1 MWRYIMDYKIDLE
14 NERNYAEMFNQLN
27 NSKQAELGVIS
38 RMCRKGIN
46 WKSVTFTI
54 PTAPVPSHR
63 PRLSNNRI
71 YVPGAAK
78 NATFFQRHVLPTL
91 DGLMISTPC
100 KVDARFYVKTRS
112 SFNKIQMLL
121 AELGLIR
128 PWGRI
133 GDVDNF
139 SKTVLDQIQPNEK
152 RGHIGILTDDA
163 LVFEMTSRKYY
174 SITPRT
180 DVTITFMD
188 RIPKNLYKI
197 LRLEK

>member
-1 MWRYIMDYKIDLE
+1 MREDYTIDPE
-14 NERNYAEMFNQLN
+14 NEKNYVQMMNSLN
-27 NSKQAELGVIS
+27 SSKQAELGTVVRI
-38 RMCRKGIN
+38 CRKGIK
-46 WKSVTFTI
+46 WKSVSFTI

-78 NATFFQRHVLPTL
+78 NATYFNRHVLPTL
-91 DGLMISTPC
+91 NGLMISTPC
-100 KVDARFYVKTRS
+100 KVDARFYIKTPS

-128 PWGRI
+128 PWGRN

-152 RGHIGILTDDA
+152 RGHIGILKDDA
-163 LVFEMTSRKYY
+163 LVFEMNSRKYY
-174 SITPRT
+174 SVTPRT
-180 DVTITFMD
+180 EVTITYMD
-188 RIPKNLYKI
+188 SIPQKLLHI
-197 LRLEK
+197 LRLDK

>member
-1 MWRYIMDYKIDLE
+1 MRDYTIDPE
-14 NERNYAEMFNQLN
+14 NEKNYVQMMNSLN
-27 NSKQAELGVIS
+27 SSKQAELGTVV
-38 RMCRKGIN
+38 RVCRKGIK
-46 WKSVTFTI
+46 WKSVSFTI

-91 DGLMISTPC
+91 NGLMISTPC
-100 KVDARFYVKTRS
+100 KVDARFYIRTPS
-112 SFNKIQMLL
+112 SFSKIQTLL

-128 PWGRI
+128 PWGRN

-152 RGHIGILTDDA
+152 RGHVGILKDDA
-163 LVFEMTSRKYY
+163 LVFEMNSRKYY

-180 DVTITFMD
+180 DVTITYMD
-188 RIPKNLYKI
+188 SIPQKLLHI
-197 LRLEK
+197 LRLDK

>member
-1 MWRYIMDYKIDLE
+1 MREDYTIDPE
-14 NERNYAEMFNQLN
+14 NEKNYVQMMNSLN
-27 NSKQAELGVIS
+27 SSKQAELGTVV
-38 RMCRKGIN
+38 RVCRKGIK
-46 WKSVTFTI
+46 WKSVSFTI

-91 DGLMISTPC
+91 NGLMISTPC
-100 KVDARFYVKTRS
+100 KVDARFYIRTPS
-112 SFNKIQMLL
+112 SFNKIQTLL

-128 PWGRI
+128 PWGRN

-152 RGHIGILTDDA
+152 RGHVGILKDDA
-163 LVFEMTSRKYY
+163 LVFEMNSRKYY
-174 SITPRT
+174 SVTPRT
-180 DVTITFMD
+180 DVTITYMD
-188 RIPKNLYKI
+188 SIPQKLLHI
-197 LRLEK
+197 LRLDK

>member
-100 KVDARFYVKTRS
+100 KVDLRLYIKTPS
-112 SFNKIQMLL
+112 SFSKIQTCL
-121 AELGLIR
+121 AEIGLLR
-128 PWGRI
+128 PWGRN

-139 SKTVLDQIQPNEK
+139 EKSIYDQIQPNEK
-152 RGHIGILTDDA
+152 RGHRGILVDDS
-163 LVFEMTSRKYY
+163 LIIENHTQKFY
-174 SITPRT
+174 SVNPRSE
-180 DVTITFMD
+180 VTITWMD
-188 RIPKNLYKI
+188 SIPQKLLHI
-197 LRLEK
+197 MRLDK

>member
-1 MWRYIMDYKIDLE
+1 MDYKIDLE

-100 KVDARFYVKTRS
+100 KVDLRLYIKTPS
-112 SFNKIQMLL
+112 SFSKIQTCL
-121 AELGLIR
+121 AEIGLLR
-128 PWGRI
+128 PWGRN

-139 SKTVLDQIQPNEK
+139 EKSIYDQIQPNEK
-152 RGHIGILTDDA
+152 RGHRGILVDDS
-163 LVFEMTSRKYY
+163 LIIENHTQKFY
-174 SITPRT
+174 SVNPRSE
-180 DVTITFMD
+180 VTITWMD
-188 RIPKNLYKI
+188 SIPQKLLHI
-197 LRLEK
+197 MRLDK

>member
-1 MWRYIMDYKIDLE
+1 MREDYTIDPE
-14 NERNYAEMFNQLN
+14 NEKNYVQMMNSLN
-27 NSKQAELGVIS
+27 SSKQAELGTVV
-38 RMCRKGIN
+38 RVCRKGIK
-46 WKSVTFTI
+46 WKSVSFTI

-91 DGLMISTPC
+91 NGLMISTPC
-100 KVDARFYVKTRS
+100 KVDARFYIKTPS

-128 PWGRI
+128 PWGRN

-152 RGHIGILTDDA
+152 RGHVGILKDDA
-163 LVFEMTSRKYY
+163 LVFEMNSRKYY
-174 SITPRT
+174 SVTPRT
-180 DVTITFMD
+180 DVTITYMD
-188 RIPKNLYKI
+188 SIPQKLLHI
-197 LRLEK
+197 LRLDK

>member
-1 MWRYIMDYKIDLE
+1 MM
-14 NERNYAEMFNQLN
+14 NSLN
-27 NSKQAELGVIS
+27 SSKQAELGTVI
-38 RMCRKGIN
+38 RVCRKGIK
-46 WKSVTFTI
+46 WKSVSFTI

-91 DGLMISTPC
+91 NGLMISTPC
-100 KVDARFYVKTRS
+100 KVDARFYIRTPS
-112 SFNKIQMLL
+112 SFNKIQTLL

-128 PWGRI
+128 PWGRN

-152 RGHIGILTDDA
+152 RGHVGILKDDA
-163 LVFEMTSRKYY
+163 LVFEMNSRKYY
-174 SITPRT
+174 SVTPRT
-180 DVTITFMD
+180 DVTITYMD
-188 RIPKNLYKI
+188 SIPQKLLHI
-197 LRLEK
+197 LRLDK

>member
-1 MWRYIMDYKIDLE
+1 MDYKIDLE

-78 NATFFQRHVLPTL
+78 SLVL
-91 DGLMISTPC
+91 
-100 KVDARFYVKTRS
+100 V
-112 SFNKIQMLL
+112 
-121 AELGLIR
+121 
-128 PWGRI
+128 
-133 GDVDNF
+133 
-139 SKTVLDQIQPNEK
+139 
-152 RGHIGILTDDA
+152 
-163 LVFEMTSRKYY
+163 RKA
-174 SITPRT
+174 I
-180 DVTITFMD
+180 
-188 RIPKNLYKI
+188 K
-197 LRLEK
+197 

>member
-1 MWRYIMDYKIDLE
+1 MKEECNVGLE
-14 NERNYAEMFNQLN
+14 NEKNYTELLKTLN
-27 NSKQAELGVIS
+27 NSKLNELGVVM
-38 RMCRKGIN
+38 RTYRKGIK
-46 WKSVTFTI
+46 WKSVSFTI

-78 NATFFQRHVLPTL
+78 NATFFNRYVLPTL
-91 DGLMISTPC
+91 NGLKISTPC
-100 KVDARFYVKTRS
+100 KVDARFYIKTPS

-121 AELGLIR
+121 AELGFIR
-128 PWGRI
+128 PWGRN

-152 RGHIGILTDDA
+152 RGHVGILKDDA
-163 LVFEMTSRKYY
+163 LVFEMNSRKFY
-174 SITPRT
+174 SVTPRT
-180 DVTITFMD
+180 ECTITFMD
-188 RIPKNLYKI
+188 DIPKNLYKI

>member
-1 MWRYIMDYKIDLE
+1 MREDYTIDPE
-14 NERNYAEMFNQLN
+14 NEKNYVQMMNSLN
-27 NSKQAELGVIS
+27 SSKQAELGTVV
-38 RMCRKGIN
+38 RVCRKGIK
-46 WKSVTFTI
+46 WKSVSFTI

-78 NATFFQRHVLPTL
+78 NATYFNRHVLPTL
-91 DGLMISTPC
+91 NGLMISTPC
-100 KVDARFYVKTRS
+100 KVDARFYIKTPS

-128 PWGRI
+128 PWGRN

-152 RGHIGILTDDA
+152 RGHVGILKDDA
-163 LVFEMTSRKYY
+163 LVFEMNSRKYY
-174 SITPRT
+174 SVTPRSE
-180 DVTITFMD
+180 VTITYMD
-188 RIPKNLYKI
+188 SIPQKLLHI
-197 LRLEK
+197 LRLDK

>member
-1 MWRYIMDYKIDLE
+1 MDYKIDLE

-100 KVDARFYVKTRS
+100 KVDLRLYIKTPS
-112 SFNKIQMLL
+112 SFSKIQTCL
-121 AELGLIR
+121 AEIGLLR
-128 PWGRI
+128 PWGRN

-139 SKTVLDQIQPNEK
+139 EKSIYDQIQPNEK
-152 RGHIGILTDDA
+152 RGHRGILVDDS
-163 LVFEMTSRKYY
+163 LIIENHTQKFY
-174 SITPRT
+174 SVNPRSE
-180 DVTITFMD
+180 VTITWMD
-188 RIPKNLYKI
+188 SIPQKLLHI
-197 LRLEK
+197 LRLDK

>member
-1 MWRYIMDYKIDLE
+1 MKEDYTIDPE
-14 NERNYAEMFNQLN
+14 NEKNYVQMMNSLN
-27 NSKQAELGVIS
+27 SSKQAELGTVV
-38 RMCRKGIN
+38 RVCRKGIK
-46 WKSVTFTI
+46 WKSVSFTI

-91 DGLMISTPC
+91 NGLMISTPC
-100 KVDARFYVKTRS
+100 KVDARFYIKTPS
-112 SFNKIQMLL
+112 SFSKIQMLL

-128 PWGRI
+128 PWGRN

-152 RGHIGILTDDA
+152 RGHVGILKDDA
-163 LVFEMTSRKYY
+163 LVFEMNSRKYY
-174 SITPRT
+174 SVTPRT
-180 DVTITFMD
+180 DVTITYMD
-188 RIPKNLYKI
+188 SIPQKLLHI
-197 LRLEK
+197 LRLDK

>member
-1 MWRYIMDYKIDLE
+1 MREDYTIDPE
-14 NERNYAEMFNQLN
+14 NEKNYVQMMNSLN
-27 NSKQAELGVIS
+27 SSKQAELGTVVRI
-38 RMCRKGIN
+38 CRKGIK
-46 WKSVTFTI
+46 WKSVSFTI

-78 NATFFQRHVLPTL
+78 NATYFNRHVLPTL
-91 DGLMISTPC
+91 NGLMISTPC
-100 KVDARFYVKTRS
+100 KVDARFYIKTPS

-128 PWGRI
+128 PWGRN

-152 RGHIGILTDDA
+152 RGHVGILKDDA
-163 LVFEMTSRKYY
+163 LVFEMNSRKYY
-174 SITPRT
+174 SVTPRSE
-180 DVTITFMD
+180 VTITYMD
-188 RIPKNLYKI
+188 SIPQKLLHI
-197 LRLEK
+197 LRLDK

>member
-1 MWRYIMDYKIDLE
+1 MREDYTIDPE
-14 NERNYAEMFNQLN
+14 NEKNYVQMMNSLN
-27 NSKQAELGVIS
+27 SSKQAELGTVV
-38 RMCRKGIN
+38 RVCRKGIK
-46 WKSVTFTI
+46 WKSVSFTI

-78 NATFFQRHVLPTL
+78 NATYFNRHVLPTL
-91 DGLMISTPC
+91 NGLMISTPC
-100 KVDARFYVKTRS
+100 KVDARFYIKTPS

-128 PWGRI
+128 PWGRN

-152 RGHIGILTDDA
+152 RGHVGILKDDA
-163 LVFEMTSRKYY
+163 LVFEMHSRKYY

-180 DVTITFMD
+180 DVTITYMD
-188 RIPKNLYKI
+188 SIPQKLLHI
-197 LRLEK
+197 LRLDK

>member
-1 MWRYIMDYKIDLE
+1 MDYKIDLE

-27 NSKQAELGVIS
+27 NSKQAELGVIV

-91 DGLMISTPC
+91 NGLMISTPC
-100 KVDARFYVKTRS
+100 KVDLRLYVKTPS
-112 SFNKIQMLL
+112 SFSKIQTCL
-121 AELGLIR
+121 AEIGLLR
-128 PWGRI
+128 PWGRN

-139 SKTVLDQIQPNEK
+139 EKSIYDQIQPNEK
-152 RGHIGILTDDA
+152 RGHIGILADDS
-163 LVFEMTSRKYY
+163 LIIENHTQKFY
-174 SITPRT
+174 SVNPRSE
-180 DVTITFMD
+180 VTISWMD
-188 RIPKNLYKI
+188 SIPQKLLHI
-197 LRLEK
+197 LRLDK

>member
-1 MWRYIMDYKIDLE
+1 MREDYIIDPE
-14 NERNYAEMFNQLN
+14 NEKNYVQMMNSLN
-27 NSKQAELGVIS
+27 SSKQAELGTVV
-38 RMCRKGIN
+38 RVCRKGIK
-46 WKSVTFTI
+46 WKSVSFTI

-91 DGLMISTPC
+91 NGLMISTPC
-100 KVDARFYVKTRS
+100 KVDARFYIKTPS

-128 PWGRI
+128 PWGRN

-152 RGHIGILTDDA
+152 RGHVGILKDDA
-163 LVFEMTSRKYY
+163 LVFEMNSRKYY

-180 DVTITFMD
+180 DVTITYMD
-188 RIPKNLYKI
+188 SIPQKLLHI
-197 LRLEK
+197 LRLDK

>member
-1 MWRYIMDYKIDLE
+1 MDYKIDLE

-91 DGLMISTPC
+91 NGLMISTPC
-100 KVDARFYVKTRS
+100 KVDLRLYIKTPS
-112 SFNKIQMLL
+112 SFSKIQTCL
-121 AELGLIR
+121 AEIGLLR
-128 PWGRI
+128 PWGRN

-139 SKTVLDQIQPNEK
+139 EKSIYDQIQPNEK
-152 RGHIGILTDDA
+152 RGHIGILADDS
-163 LVFEMTSRKYY
+163 LIIENHTQKFY
-174 SITPRT
+174 SVNPRSE
-180 DVTITFMD
+180 VTITWMD
-188 RIPKNLYKI
+188 SIPQKLLHI
-197 LRLEK
+197 LRLDK

>member
-1 MWRYIMDYKIDLE
+1 MDYKIDLE
-14 NERNYAEMFNQLN
+14 NERNYTEMFNQLN
-27 NSKQAELGVIS
+27 NSKQAELGVIV

-100 KVDARFYVKTRS
+100 KVDLRLYVKTPS
-112 SFNKIQMLL
+112 SFSKIQTCL
-121 AELGLIR
+121 AEIGLLR
-128 PWGRI
+128 PWGRN

-139 SKTVLDQIQPNEK
+139 EKSIYDQIQPNEK
-152 RGHIGILTDDA
+152 RGHRGILVDDS
-163 LVFEMTSRKYY
+163 LIIENHTQKFY
-174 SITPRT
+174 SVNPRSE
-180 DVTITFMD
+180 VTITWMD
-188 RIPKNLYKI
+188 SIPQKLLHI
-197 LRLEK
+197 LRLDK